1 MNDSDAGVMLAALMP
16 HPPIVVPGVGRG
28 REHEAGNTVAAMAR
42 MARRLCDAAPQTLV
56 VISPHS
62 PRRRGRFGIWGGTR
76 VEGDLAVFRAPHER
90 IDFPADTEFRARLTA
105 ACSGHGLRT
114 WEIENEELDHGAVV
128 PLAYLRDAG
137 WNGPTVVVGLNY
149 PDEGHLE
156 DLGAAIAAAAE
167 ALGRRVAVLAS
178 GDMSHRLTPDAPGG
192 YHPRARD
199 FDATF
204 VRLVRAADVESL
216 CHFDEE
222 LRGIAGEDVVDV
234 TVVALAAVGFHTDRC
249 ELLSYEGPFG
259 VGYSVALL
267 CDRAPVA
274 QAPTNSRKLSLARL
288 ARRAVEDRLHGR
300 KPAPPNP
307 LPTAWQSPAAV
318 FVTIRTRDGELRGC
332 IGTLAPEFAT
342 LAEETL
348 DRAAAAAFNDPR
360 FNPVEAN
367 ELPHLVFEV
376 SVLHPTEPVESQDE
390 LDPARYGVV
399 VSDDRGRRAVMLPG
413 IETLDTVEKQLD
425 ATRRK
430 AGIPAGAPVHIER
443 FEVVKHTEEVPP

>member
-1 MNDSDAGVMLAALMP
+1 MNDTEPGVVLAALMP

-28 REHEAGNTVAAMAR
+28 REREAGATVAAMGR
-42 MARRLCDAAPQTLV
+42 MARRLCDGAPQTLV

-62 PRRRGRFGIWGGTR
+62 PRRRGRFGVWGGAR
-76 VEGDLAVFRAPHER
+76 VVGDLGVFRAPHER
-90 IDFPADTEFRARLTA
+90 IDLPADPEFRARLTA

-128 PLAYLRDAG
+128 PLCYLREAG

-156 DLGAAIAAAAE
+156 DLGAAIAAAAQ

-192 YHPRARD
+192 FHPRARD
-199 FDATF
+199 FDAEF
-204 VRLVRAADVESL
+204 VRLVRAADAHGLRHV
-216 CHFDEE
+216 DEE
-222 LRGIAGEDVVDV
+222 LRGLAGEDVVDV
-234 TVVALAAVGFHTDRC
+234 TVVALAAAGFRTDKC
-249 ELLSYEGPFG
+249 ELFSYEGPFG

-267 CDRAPVA
+267 CDRLGVSPAPPHA
-274 QAPTNSRKLSLARL
+274 RQPSLARL

-300 KPAPPNP
+300 KPALPNP
-307 LPTAWQSPAAV
+307 FPAAWHSPAAV
-318 FVTIRTRDGELRGC
+318 FVTIRTRDGDLRGC
-332 IGTLAPEFAT
+332 IGTLSPQFPNV
-342 LAEETL
+342 AEETL

-360 FNPVEAN
+360 FDPVEAH
-367 ELPHLVFEV
+367 ELPDLTFEV
-376 SVLHPTEPVESQDE
+376 SVLQPTEPVASEEE

-443 FEVVKHTEEVPP
+443 FEVVKHTEDAVP